1 MEWVYLE
8 SLVALMIAVGI
19 VWWTVAPLRR
29 RQKRER
35 QRERGDGHQGSVR

>member
-1 MEWVYLE
+1 MAWIYLE

-29 RQKRER
+29 RRKRER
-35 QRERGDGHQGSVR
+35 QRERGDRHQ